1 MLYVLS
7 FLKRLFSTPTGA
19 VQDRD
24 ERYLA
29 ESTDIYDLER
39 RIRELDSGR
48 QSPYAVGSHGIFA
61 R

>member
-1 MLYVLS
+1 MLSVLS
-7 FLKRLFSTPTGA
+7 FLKRLFSTGAVA

-24 ERYLA
+24 DRYLA

-39 RIRELDSGR
+39 RIRQLDSGR
-48 QSPYAVGSHGIFA
+48 QSPYAVGAHGIFA